1 MSRQRLASLLL
12 TFLLCTAGFT
22 RPLAKAD
29 SIPDPLIAEMI
40 SQVKPETLY
49 AYTGDLSGEW
59 PVYVHGEPYRI
70 TTRATASGLPL
81 QNAAYYVYE
90 HLASLGLLVS
100 YQNWAKNGYT
110 GRNVIGELTGTTR
123 PDEIILL
130 TAHLDDNPS
139 TGLAPGADDNAS
151 GSAGLLLAADILSG
165 YRFDRSVRFVFFT
178 GEEQGLYGSR
188 QYASE
193 AADSGEN
200 IQAVINLDMI
210 AWDGH
215 DAPAMRVHTRSVY
228 NAGYPADLEL
238 AITFVSLIYDYGLD
252 GGLMPVIDPD
262 GASSSDHAS
271 FWDAGYPAILVIED
285 DQDDFNP
292 NYHSMNDRLSRLNLA
307 YFSGIVKAA
316 VGMVADLAQP
326 LGRVAAA
333 YAARLD
339 PPADMHWGIPG
350 DVTAYSLGLTN
361 TGSMPDSYTF
371 SLTQNDWPI
380 TLPGTLGPLAVDA
393 SANLSVTVSIP
404 ANAAGGAFDRPTISI
419 TSANTGATLDETIL
433 ITVVELK
440 KIYLPAIAW

>member
-12 TFLLCTAGFT
+12 TFILCTSVFAQ
-22 RPLAKAD
+22 PLAKAE
-29 SIPDPLIAEMI
+29 SAFDPLIAEMI
-40 SQVKPETLY
+40 AQVKPETLY

-59 PVYVHGEPYRI
+59 PVYVNGEPYRI

-81 QNAAYYVYE
+81 QNAAQYVYD
-90 HLASLGLLVS
+90 HLESLGLLVS

-110 GRNVIGELTGTTR
+110 GRNIIGELAGETR
-123 PDEIILL
+123 PNEVVLL

-139 TGLAPGADDNAS
+139 TGVAPGADDNAS

-165 YRFDRSVRFVFFT
+165 YRFDCSIHFVFFT

-188 QYASE
+188 QYAAE
-193 AADSGEN
+193 AAAAGEK

-215 DAPAMRVHTRSVY
+215 GAPAMRLHTRSVY
-228 NAGYPADLEL
+228 NAGYPADLDL
-238 AITFVSLIYDYGLD
+238 AIAFVSLIYDYGLD

-262 GASSSDHAS
+262 GASNSDHAS

-316 VGMVADLAQP
+316 VGTVANLAQP
-326 LGRVAAA
+326 QGRIAAA

-339 PPADMHWGIPG
+339 PPAGMQWGKPG
-350 DVTAYSLGLTN
+350 EEAAYSLSLTN
-361 TGSMPDSYTF
+361 TGSIPDSYTF
-371 SLTQNDWPI
+371 SLTQNDWST

-419 TSANTGATLDETIL
+419 ISANTGLLLDKTTLT
-433 ITVVELK
+433 TVVKWK
-440 KIYLPAIAW
+440 KIYLPAIVR

>member
-12 TFLLCTAGFT
+12 TFILCTSVFT
-22 RPLAKAD
+22 QPLAKAD
-29 SIPDPLIAEMI
+29 SAFDPLIAEMMD
-40 SQVKPETLY
+40 QVKPETLY

-59 PVYVHGEPYRI
+59 PVYVNGEPYRI

-81 QNAAYYVYE
+81 QNATRYVYE
-90 HLASLGLLVS
+90 HLETLGLVVS
-100 YQNWAKNGYT
+100 YQDWAKNGYT
-110 GRNVIGELTGTTR
+110 GRNVIGELAGAAR
-123 PDEIILL
+123 PDEYILL

-139 TGLAPGADDNAS
+139 IGLAPGADDNAS
-151 GSAGLLLAADILSG
+151 GSAGLLLAADILSE
-165 YRFDRSVRFVFFT
+165 YRFDRSIRFVFFT

-188 QYASE
+188 QYAAE
-193 AADSGEN
+193 AAASGEN

-210 AWDGH
+210 AWDGQ

-238 AITFVSLIYDYGLD
+238 AIAFVSLIYDYGLD
-252 GGLMPVIDPD
+252 GSLMPIIDPD

-292 NYHSMNDRLSRLNLA
+292 NYHTMNDRLSRLNLA

-326 LGRVAAA
+326 QGRVAAA

-339 PPADMHWGIPG
+339 PPADMRWAKPG
-350 DVTAYSLGLTN
+350 GVAAYSLSLTN
-361 TGSMPDSYTF
+361 TGSMPDSYTL
-371 SLTQNDWPI
+371 SLTQNDWLA
-380 TLPGTLGPLAVDA
+380 TLPGMLGPLPVDA

-419 TSANTGATLDETIL
+419 ISANTGATVDETTL
-433 ITVVELK
+433 TTVVEWK
-440 KIYLPAIAW
+440 KIYLPAIVR